1 MDKLAALLAH
11 RVPVDQA
18 SEVLS
23 VLLTEFGALAGSLLY
38 ATRPPLRVRQG
49 TLSVALG
56 AHLDQWESTIEN
68 RLAAGPWRIA
78 SHAAPAPAWQP
89 LKGTGQTAVFS
100 LIHDEGRVAGAI
112 CLVFPT
118 DHLPSGKERASL
130 ANCLQVAGSM
140 VGLVGELSLTKK
152 RMSQLSLFY
161 QVAQVMASTYEL
173 DKVVGDTLELAM
185 AMLDASAAALL
196 MIDEEKQ
203 ELLYAFTHG
212 DRGDFMRG
220 RRTKLGQGLPGW
232 VASHG
237 TPLIAN
243 DAHNDPRSS
252 VTVDTWIGIPNRSVV
267 CVPVQSRGK
276 TIGVLQVLNKR
287 SQAGFDA
294 EDLSLTIMAANQ
306 AAIAIENNQLYQS
319 LRDEQDRIIQAQ
331 ENVRRQVA
339 RNLHDGTVQFL
350 SAISMGIDH
359 LERLLGIKPEAAMS
373 ELEALRDLTRQ
384 ATKQAR
390 MALFELRPL
399 ILETQGLVPALE
411 AYVQQLQDNEA
422 FDAHLQAADDLPDL
436 NSSVSATVFSI
447 VQEAVTNAKKHAAPR
462 DVWLRLSRENGGL
475 QVVVEDN
482 GTGFDPGAVEEGY
495 DRRGSIGLLNMRE
508 RAELIEGQ
516 VEIQSSTTS
525 PGAGT
530 RVILNVPLRPP
541 DEQAAA

>member
-1 MDKLAALLAH
+1 MDRLAALLAH
-11 RVPVDQA
+11 RDPVDQA

-23 VLLTEFGALAGSLLY
+23 VLLTEFGAVAGSLLY

-49 TLSVALG
+49 TLSVALVT
-56 AHLDQWESTIEN
+56 HLDRWESTIEN
-68 RLAAGPWRIA
+68 RIAAGPWRIA
-78 SHAAPAPAWQP
+78 SHGGAPPAWQP
-89 LKGTGQTAVFS
+89 FKGTGQTAVFS
-100 LIHDEGRVAGAI
+100 LIHDEGRVTGAI

-118 DHLPSGKERASL
+118 DRLPSGPERASL
-130 ANCLQVAGSM
+130 ANCLQVAGNL
-140 VGLVGELSLTKK
+140 VGLVGELALTKK

-232 VASHG
+232 VAKHG
-237 TPLIAN
+237 KPLIAN

-276 TIGVLQVLNKR
+276 NIGVLQVLNKR

-294 EDLSLTIMAANQ
+294 EDLSLMIMAANQ

-373 ELEALRDLTRQ
+373 ELAALRDLTRQ

-390 MALFELRPL
+390 LALFELRPL

-422 FDAHLQAADDLPDL
+422 FDAHFQAADDLPKL
-436 NSSVSATVFSI
+436 TSSVSATVFSI
-447 VQEAVTNAKKHAAPR
+447 VQEAVTNAKKHAAPA

-475 QVVVEDN
+475 RVVVEDN
-482 GTGFDPGAVEEGY
+482 GTGFDPGEVEEGY

-508 RAELIEGQ
+508 RAELIDGQ

-530 RVILNVPLRPP
+530 RVILNVSLRSP
-541 DEQAAA
+541 DEQAAI

>member
-1 MDKLAALLAH
+1 
-11 RVPVDQA
+11 VDQA

-23 VLLTEFGALAGSLLY
+23 VLLTEFEATAGSLLY

-49 TLSVALG
+49 TLSVALV
-56 AHLDQWESTIEN
+56 AHLDQWETSIEN
-68 RLAAGPWRIA
+68 RIAAGPWRIA
-78 SHAAPAPAWQP
+78 SHAAPPPAWQS
-89 LKGTGQTAVFS
+89 LKGTGQTAIFS

-118 DHLPSGKERASL
+118 DRLPTGQERASL
-130 ANCLQVAGSM
+130 VRCLQVAGNM
-140 VGLVGELSLTKK
+140 VGLVGELALTKK

-237 TPLIAN
+237 KPLIAN
-243 DAHNDPRSS
+243 DVHNDPRSS

-276 TIGVLQVLNKR
+276 SIGVLQVLNKR

-294 EDLSLTIMAANQ
+294 EDLSLMIMAANQ

-359 LERLLGIKPEAAMS
+359 LERLLGIKPEAARS

-390 MALFELRPL
+390 LALFELRPL

-422 FDAHLQAADDLPDL
+422 FEAHLQAADDLPDL
-436 NSSVSATVFSI
+436 SSSVSATVFSI
-447 VQEAVTNAKKHAAPR
+447 IQEAVTNAKKHAAPR
-462 DVWLRLSRENGGL
+462 DVWLHLFRKNGGL
-475 QVVVEDN
+475 RVVIEDN
-482 GTGFDPGAVEEGY
+482 GTGFDPAAVEEGY
-495 DRRGSIGLLNMRE
+495 DQRGSIGLLNMKE
-508 RAELIEGQ
+508 RADLIEGQ
-516 VEIQSSTTS
+516 LEIQSTTS
-525 PGAGT
+525 PPGAGT
-530 RVILNVPLRPP
+530 RVILSVPLRSA
-541 DEQAAA
+541 DDQATA